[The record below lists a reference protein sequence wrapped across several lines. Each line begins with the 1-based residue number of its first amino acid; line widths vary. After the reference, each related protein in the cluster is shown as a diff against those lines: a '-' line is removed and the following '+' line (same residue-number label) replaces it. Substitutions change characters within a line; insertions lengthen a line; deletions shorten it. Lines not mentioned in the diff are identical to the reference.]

1 MSRVA
6 VKKDLR
12 SEVTENQRALKQYGM
27 EPGDSVI
34 LFNGIALQSES
45 VDAFRCAQSIT
56 CLSPLPPSIL
66 PPCTLPHP
74 SVLEVLLSESR
85 LLSGLTG
92 LGLSVSDAHSL
103 VQTPVHSQTQSFA
116 VDMRSDSVV
125 VSHVI
130 VMWFVCTCIL
140 FVIASVYQ

>member
-1 MSRVA
+1 M
-6 VKKDLR
+6 
-12 SEVTENQRALKQYGM
+12 
-27 EPGDSVI
+27 
-34 LFNGIALQSES
+34 
-45 VDAFRCAQSIT
+45 
-56 CLSPLPPSIL
+56 LSGVPSPHSPVSHLSLLPSY
-66 PPCTLPHP
+66 PPHS
-74 SVLEVLLSESR
+74 SVLDVLLSESR

-140 FVIASVYQ
+140 CDLFVTAPVYQ